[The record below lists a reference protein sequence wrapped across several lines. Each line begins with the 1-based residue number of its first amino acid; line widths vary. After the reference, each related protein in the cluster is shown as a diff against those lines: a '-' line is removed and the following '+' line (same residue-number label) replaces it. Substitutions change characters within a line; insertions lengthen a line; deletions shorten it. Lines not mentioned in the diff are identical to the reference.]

1 MSELT
6 EQNLTRQQAEQE
18 MACLRRIYASVRLLD
33 PKMLA
38 EEPCCPPWKN
48 VHPYTSCVGREAMA
62 GKCQCSKLETL
73 DRSLCQ
79 VTARYVEVDG
89 KPYVME
95 MILPLDASAR
105 NTLRSNELI
114 YRDALTGA
122 YNRRFYE
129 EELKHKYLNAGV
141 AMIDLDDFKLCN
153 DTYGHS
159 AGDAALRLITS
170 IIHRCI
176 RSTDMLVRYGGD
188 ELLLILPDISAEAFV
203 RNLKDINKRLFA
215 AHLPEFE
222 KLHVSA
228 SIGGVMAAG
237 IPISDALPIADK
249 RMYLAKRRKNTVVTE
264 DIAPDAVRSEND
276 HRPMVLIV
284 DDSPMNRDILSEI
297 LCDDFEILEAPNGPQ
312 CLELLNAWGSDI
324 SIVLLDIVMP
334 DMDGFDVL
342 SRMSAQGWLEEIPV
356 VMISSEDSSQTV
368 RRAYELGASDYISRP
383 FDARI
388 VHRRVSNVA
397 RLYARQR
404 RLSALVSQQFYD
416 REKNDQMM
424 IGILGQ
430 VTEIHNSESIH
441 HISRVQRITSI
452 LLERLCQKTDIYGLS
467 GMDRYLITTA
477 SALHD
482 IGKVAIDDRILNAHD
497 LTPEQTAILHTHPI
511 LGAQMLENLS
521 QYQDEP
527 LVKFAIQICRWH
539 HERWDGSG
547 YPDGRKGDDIP
558 IAAQVVALADAY
570 DGLVGKRDK
579 HEALSQEEAVAELTA
594 GKHGAFNPLLLECL
608 TECGAQLHAELSIA
622 SDTGNQLHRLAD
634 AQHISDALLRENAL
648 PGQEHIAQS
657 LSRLQQKGRFF
668 NQSVRCIQFDYDEP
682 TGHLSFSAWAAEH
695 MGVPKDL
702 HLPDEI
708 EETGFAP
715 ADIARIQKALRATST
730 EHPYTELSMLL
741 SVDGELRWHHVRLCS
756 LWSDDSVPA
765 YIGAAGQADPVE
777 QFFDYHHDL
786 YHDVLTNAYNRRFFE
801 KQLRKLMEVDAIAML
816 DLDQFKQINDV
827 YGHQAGDDALRIL
840 VNAVTACVRN
850 RSDAL
855 VRYGGDEFL
864 LIFPHIPEHVFIKRL
879 EQIRA
884 TVQAL
889 HMIEYPDLHL
899 TVSIG
904 GVYGTCTLDPGIRQA
919 DKLLYQAKECRNK
932 CITAAFSAEEAEK
945 PKPNQE
951 SDKL

>member
-38 EEPCCPPWKN
+38 EGPCCPPWKN

-105 NTLRSNELI
+105 STLRSNELI

-203 RNLKDINKRLFA
+203 RKLKDINKRLFA

-297 LCDDFEILEAPNGPQ
+297 LCDDFEILEAPDGPK

-342 SRMSAQGWLEEIPV
+342 SRMSAQGWLEDIPV

-368 RRAYELGASDYISRP
+368 
-383 FDARI
+383 
-388 VHRRVSNVA
+388 RRVSNVA

-608 TECGAQLHAELSIA
+608 RDVEG
-622 SDTGNQLHRLAD
+622 RL
-634 AQHISDALLRENAL
+634 
-648 PGQEHIAQS
+648 
-657 LSRLQQKGRFF
+657 
-668 NQSVRCIQFDYDEP
+668 
-682 TGHLSFSAWAAEH
+682 
-695 MGVPKDL
+695 
-702 HLPDEI
+702 
-708 EETGFAP
+708 
-715 ADIARIQKALRATST
+715 
-730 EHPYTELSMLL
+730 
-741 SVDGELRWHHVRLCS
+741 
-756 LWSDDSVPA
+756 
-765 YIGAAGQADPVE
+765 
-777 QFFDYHHDL
+777 
-786 YHDVLTNAYNRRFFE
+786 
-801 KQLRKLMEVDAIAML
+801 
-816 DLDQFKQINDV
+816 
-827 YGHQAGDDALRIL
+827 
-840 VNAVTACVRN
+840 
-850 RSDAL
+850 
-855 VRYGGDEFL
+855 
-864 LIFPHIPEHVFIKRL
+864 
-879 EQIRA
+879 
-884 TVQAL
+884 
-889 HMIEYPDLHL
+889 
-899 TVSIG
+899 
-904 GVYGTCTLDPGIRQA
+904 
-919 DKLLYQAKECRNK
+919 
-932 CITAAFSAEEAEK
+932 AEEAEAGGPPPEK
-945 PKPNQE
+945 RD
-951 SDKL
+951 SL

>member
-1 MSELT
+1 MSDKEKILIADDSAMNRAILT
-6 EQNLTRQQAEQE
+6 E
-18 MACLRRIYASVRLLD
+18 
-33 PKMLA
+33 ML
-38 EEPCCPPWKN
+38 
-48 VHPYTSCVGREAMA
+48 G
-62 GKCQCSKLETL
+62 
-73 DRSLCQ
+73 
-79 VTARYVEVDG
+79 DG
-89 KPYVME
+89 Y
-95 MILPLDASAR
+95 
-105 NTLRSNELI
+105 
-114 YRDALTGA
+114 
-122 YNRRFYE
+122 
-129 EELKHKYLNAGV
+129 
-141 AMIDLDDFKLCN
+141 
-153 DTYGHS
+153 
-159 AGDAALRLITS
+159 
-170 IIHRCI
+170 
-176 RSTDMLVRYGGD
+176 
-188 ELLLILPDISAEAFV
+188 
-203 RNLKDINKRLFA
+203 
-215 AHLPEFE
+215 
-222 KLHVSA
+222 
-228 SIGGVMAAG
+228 
-237 IPISDALPIADK
+237 
-249 RMYLAKRRKNTVVTE
+249 
-264 DIAPDAVRSEND
+264 
-276 HRPMVLIV
+276 
-284 DDSPMNRDILSEI
+284 
-297 LCDDFEILEAPNGPQ
+297 EILEAENGRQ
-312 CLELLNAWGSDI
+312 AVAILQSATDIDLL
-324 SIVLLDIVMP
+324 LLDIMMP
-334 DMDGFDVL
+334 EMDGFEVL
-342 SRMSAQGWLEEIPV
+342 AMMNKYHWIDEVPV
-356 VMISSEDSSQTV
+356 IMISAENASSYV
-368 RRAYELGASDYISRP
+368 ERAYDLGATDYISRP
-383 FDARI
+383 FDMAVVR
-388 VHRRVSNVA
+388 RRVINTLM
-397 RLYARQR
+397 LYAKQK
-404 RLSALVSQQFYD
+404 RLV
-416 REKNDQMM
+416 
-424 IGILGQ
+424 
-430 VTEIHNSESIH
+430 
-441 HISRVQRITSI
+441 
-452 LLERLCQKTDIYGLS
+452 RL
-467 GMDRYLITTA
+467 
-477 SALHD
+477 
-482 IGKVAIDDRILNAHD
+482 
-497 LTPEQTAILHTHPI
+497 
-511 LGAQMLENLS
+511 
-521 QYQDEP
+521 
-527 LVKFAIQICRWH
+527 
-539 HERWDGSG
+539 
-547 YPDGRKGDDIP
+547 
-558 IAAQVVALADAY
+558 
-570 DGLVGKRDK
+570 
-579 HEALSQEEAVAELTA
+579 VAEQVYEKEKSNSTMINILSHIVEFRN
-594 GKHGAFNPLLLECL
+594 GESGQFNPLLLECL

-801 KQLRKLMEVDAIAML
+801 KQLRKLMEVDAVAML

-827 YGHQAGDDALRIL
+827 YGHQAGDDALRML
-840 VNAVTACVRN
+840 VSAVTACVRN

-904 GVYGTCTLDPGIRQA
+904 GVYGACTLDPGIRQA